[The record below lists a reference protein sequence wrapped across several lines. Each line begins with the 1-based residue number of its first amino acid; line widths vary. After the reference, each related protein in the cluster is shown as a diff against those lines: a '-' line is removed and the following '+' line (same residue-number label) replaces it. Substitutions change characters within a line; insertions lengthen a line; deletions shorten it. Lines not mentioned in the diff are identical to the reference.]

1 MNFIINENSIALNF
15 KINTFMKKVLILSL
29 FSLVFFSCKKESSN
43 NLQSTVI
50 GNSVKIGNLEIAEN
64 DFPYRMDWATAK
76 KSCSDLGLGW
86 RLPDALDRDIINK
99 NLSKIPGLKLN
110 DNGYWSNE
118 EALAFQPSN
127 NYSGKENKSSA
138 LNVRAVR

>member
-1 MNFIINENSIALNF
+1 MKSFIKYVFSF
-15 KINTFMKKVLILSL
+15 SL
-29 FSLVFFSCKKESSN
+29 FFILFSSCKKDSSN
-43 NLQSTVI
+43 SLQSTVI
-50 GNSVKIGNLEIAEN
+50 GKSIKIGNLEIAEN

-86 RLPDALDRDIINK
+86 RLPDASDRDIINK

-127 NYSGKENKSSA
+127 NYSGKENKSTA

>member
-1 MNFIINENSIALNF
+1 MKSFIKYVFSF
-15 KINTFMKKVLILSL
+15 SL
-29 FSLVFFSCKKESSN
+29 FFILISSCKKDSSN
-43 NLQSTVI
+43 SLHSTVI
-50 GNSVKIGNLEIAEN
+50 GKSIKIGNLEIAEN

-86 RLPDALDRDIINK
+86 RLPDASDRDIINK

-127 NYSGKENKSSA
+127 NYSGMENKSTA

>member
-1 MNFIINENSIALNF
+1 MKSFIKYVFSF
-15 KINTFMKKVLILSL
+15 SL
-29 FSLVFFSCKKESSN
+29 FFILISSCKKDSSN
-43 NLQSTVI
+43 SLQSTVI
-50 GNSVKIGNLEIAEN
+50 GNSIKIGTLEIAEN

-86 RLPDALDRDIINK
+86 RLPDASDRDIINK

-127 NYSGKENKSSA
+127 NYSGKENKSTA